1 MQSITLPQAL
11 RLAEQSAGHPVT
23 YATTLALSQHSGIV
37 AGSSAM
43 LYRCLLLNRWS
54 PWTQNS
60 SSASTLTMKTF
71 LKPTG

>member
-23 YATTLALSQHSGIV
+23 YATTVALSLHSGIV
-37 AGSSAM
+37 AVSSAFVVQM
-43 LYRCLLLNRWS
+43 S
-54 PWTQNS
+54 PWAQNS

-71 LKPTG
+71 LKPTV